1 MRGIWASGLGSLAS
15 AVAISCSGT
24 GGVQHSHLPHNGPI
38 PTLRIP
44 EMSITRHRPT
54 STTTR
59 YRDGTRRNH
68 TPKAQT
74 TQDHTIASPSRPRR
88 RGTYR
93 TYQVVP
99 RTLLQPS
106 RLYQSSRMV
115 LCVFLSECRTR
126 SYLATGKP
134 GVLLLAAGY
143 GYAVLHAL
151 GVPCHRPRNTPSSCG
166 ENDFQP
172 PVPTRNGFS
181 THLLT
186 YASIS
191 PSVFT

>member
-1 MRGIWASGLGSLAS
+1 MQPLR
-15 AVAISCSGT
+15 
-24 GGVQHSHLPHNGPI
+24 HSHLPHNGPI

-59 YRDGTRRNH
+59 SRDGTIKTSQATSPNF
-68 TPKAQT
+68 

-106 RLYQSSRMV
+106 CLYQSSWIG
-115 LCVFLSECRTR
+115 LCVFWSECRTR
-126 SYLATGKP
+126 SYLVMGKP
-134 GVLLLAAGY
+134 GALVLT
-143 GYAVLHAL
+143 AVWVRCTRRIRSSAL
-151 GVPCHRPRNTPSSCG
+151 
-166 ENDFQP
+166 
-172 PVPTRNGFS
+172 S
-181 THLLT
+181 TKEHTLQLQVLMLQ
-186 YASIS
+186 SFPWKGRI
-191 PSVFT
+191 